1 MKLAGDFL
9 AGVGVDQ
16 SDGVLTGGELG
27 DSVLDVEGVAEPV
40 AVGEVCLEIEFGGI
54 AGEFGV
60 EVVGGVGERGQ
71 DLQGFLQGWFG
82 VSESE
87 GVAFGIVF
95 RQIPLGVFQGEEGFV
110 FLGEVDGRDGEGK
123 VILEA
128 DFASLEGCVLCR

>member
-9 AGVGVDQ
+9 AGVGADQ

-40 AVGEVCLEIEFGGI
+40 AVGEVCFEIEFGGI

-82 VSESE
+82 VGESE

-95 RQIPLGVFQGEEGFV
+95 RHKPLGVFQGEEGFV

-128 DFASLEGCVLCR
+128 EFASFEGRVLWR